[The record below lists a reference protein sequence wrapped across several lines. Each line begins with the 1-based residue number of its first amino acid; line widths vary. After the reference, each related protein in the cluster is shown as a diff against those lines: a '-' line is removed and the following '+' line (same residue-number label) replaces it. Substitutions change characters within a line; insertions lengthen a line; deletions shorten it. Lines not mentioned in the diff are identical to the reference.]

1 MEILTF
7 NEYKTILID
16 IKRNSWNK
24 SGVST
29 IPDFLIAQWYT
40 QFLKYEHDWIYYFNH
55 IFRPNF
61 KNNKPF
67 RVILFESG
75 PGGICFPH
83 PNYMF
88 LSEMLDE
95 YNLNAHMDNYLNR
108 VIRSV
113 GLNPKNHKTRRDKLL
128 ELASNSIL
136 IIDLFPTH
144 GIGLNTV
151 SRKTLWN
158 EHNRVAKKKVESI
171 FNILKETAERG
182 YAPSEVYNFLAAD
195 TPSLSKVFSINS
207 SSNILISLLSQ

>member
-207 SSNILISLLSQ
+207 SSNIFISLLSQ

>member
-7 NEYKTILID
+7 DEYKTILID

-67 RVILFESG
+67 TVILFESG
-75 PGGICFPH
+75 PGGFCFPH

-182 YAPSEVYNFLAAD
+182 YAPSEVYNFLDAD
-195 TPSLSKVFSINS
+195 PPNLSKVFSINS

>member
-182 YAPSEVYNFLAAD
+182 YAPSEVYNFLDAD